1 MIAIKGSKDGG
12 PRVTKQ
18 GAAGRSTLP
27 VERAFVLQFR
37 PEADIEQGSFTGRV
51 EHVQSG
57 QAARFDSL
65 EELLEFLGR
74 VLREGAVDD
83 GQVNPHEG

>member
-1 MIAIKGSKDGG
+1 M
-12 PRVTKQ
+12 TKQ
-18 GAAGRSTLP
+18 GAAGPSALP

-37 PEADIEQGSFTGRV
+37 PEADIEQGPFRGRV

-57 QAARFDSL
+57 QAARFGSL

-74 VLREGAVDD
+74 VLREGAPDD
-83 GQVNPHEG
+83 GQVNPREG